1 MLLDVD
7 LIKKMVYNA
16 PMLIFD
22 ALADP
27 TRRQIIEL
35 LAQGEQ
41 TAGEVADHFPI
52 SAPAVSQHLKVLRES
67 NLVTVRVDAQRRIY
81 ALNPTALA
89 EVDVWMAQ
97 VRGFWSARLDA
108 LAAQLA
114 AAEGEKPTD
123 E

>member
-1 MLLDVD
+1 M
-7 LIKKMVYNA
+7 IYN
-16 PMLIFD
+16 PSMLIFD

-41 TAGEVADHFPI
+41 TAGELADHFPI

-67 NLVTVRVDAQRRIY
+67 TLVTVRVDAQRRIY

-89 EVDVWMAQ
+89 AVDAWMTQ

-108 LAAQLA
+108 LATQLA
-114 AAEGEKPTD
+114 AEERKEEREEPTN